1 MQTSEPVGTPAFRQA
16 DAFTAREEGG
26 LGMGANFGIDQ
37 KAHPEVDIATLTAQR
52 AQAMRYEYWKQ
63 VGGDALAQYDP
74 VLARAVYDTAILAGP
89 NRALR
94 ILQASGADPATYAK
108 IRQGYLDNLVA
119 ADPKKYGAVAEGWR
133 NRTAALVS
141 PGPERATQSAP
152 QVATAASEQAP
163 PEQREPLQDLQ
174 FPRQAIQPQQARPA
188 EVALSVPAAQPL
200 QPRSRQQVYEAI
212 LGRTPAA

>member
-1 MQTSEPVGTPAFRQA
+1 MQTEIGTPAFRQA

-37 KAHPEVDIATLTAQR
+37 AAHPEVDVRTLTAQR

-94 ILQASGADPATYAK
+94 ILQASGSDPATYAK

-119 ADPKKYGAVAEGWR
+119 ADPQKYGAVAEGWR
-133 NRTAALVS
+133 NRTTALVS
-141 PGPERATQSAP
+141 ADQPRTERAPA
-152 QVATAASEQAP
+152 QVAEEPAQP
-163 PEQREPLQDLQ
+163 QPEQNDPLQNIQ
-174 FPRQAIQPQQARPA
+174 FPRQPLQQQSARPA
-188 EVALSVPAAQPL
+188 EVALSAPAAQPL
-200 QPRSRQQVYEAI
+200 QPKSRQQIYEAI
-212 LGRTPAA
+212 LGRQPTA